1 MRHQH
6 RAPIFILPS
15 VDEPRKRKDPFPS
28 SQNSPTAAS
37 FMYEP
42 SRWRKSPPTRLQRGS
57 PTTQKF
63 PLATLDNPRR
73 AAGPGGTPRVPTK
86 VCVRSTS
93 HLANYKVEFWGK
105 MSGGGTRQQHRAA
118 PASAQEL
125 QHAGAEKPHGR
136 PPTSSLNAHIAEAA
150 HIRIG
155 VSFEHRRILR
165 KHSCW
170 PMRRSTDFEVLDM
183 GDALRT
189 NRYAS

>member
-1 MRHQH
+1 MNHG
-6 RAPIFILPS
+6 S
-15 VDEPRKRKDPFPS
+15 VR
-28 SQNSPTAAS
+28 TH
-37 FMYEP
+37 
-42 SRWRKSPPTRLQRGS
+42 
-57 PTTQKF
+57 F
-63 PLATLDNPRR
+63 PLARTHRQPRATCTSP
-73 AAGPGGTPRVPTK
+73 AAGEGLPPPGFNGARQRPKASTRDPRQPKESCWAWRHTRVPTK

-93 HLANYKVEFWGK
+93 HLANYKVEIWGK

-118 PASAQEL
+118 PASARGL